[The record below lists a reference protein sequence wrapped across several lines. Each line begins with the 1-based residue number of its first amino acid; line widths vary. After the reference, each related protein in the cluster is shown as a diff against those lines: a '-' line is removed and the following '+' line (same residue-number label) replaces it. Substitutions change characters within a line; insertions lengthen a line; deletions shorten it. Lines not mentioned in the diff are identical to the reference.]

1 MRISPPDST
10 NAKRINWGK
19 SSYVSLEIPS
29 HPHINIQGVKQRRA
43 RYNRRRMGRYL
54 LRRLLLAV
62 PVVFG
67 VMTLVFLLMHLI
79 PGDPVEI
86 MLGESAAQSDLQQLR
101 HQLGLDRP
109 LLDQYRLFLVEAI
122 QGDLGE
128 SIHLHQP
135 VISVILQRAPA
146 TLELAAAALL
156 FACGLALPLGWL
168 SAARPR
174 SGWDVGA
181 LTFAMLGVSMPSFW
195 LGPLL
200 VLVFS
205 LALNW
210 LPVSGRDSF
219 GSVILPA
226 ITLGGGMAAILM
238 RMTRSSLLEVMRRE
252 YVAVARAKGMPDWRV
267 WLRYGLRTAL
277 LPLVTVLGL
286 QIGALLA
293 GAVITETIFAWPGL
307 GRLTVQAILSRDYP
321 LVQGCV
327 LAVALG
333 YVGLNLATD
342 LLYAVADPRIRYER

>member
-1 MRISPPDST
+1 
-10 NAKRINWGK
+10 
-19 SSYVSLEIPS
+19 
-29 HPHINIQGVKQRRA
+29 
-43 RYNRRRMGRYL
+43 MGRYL

-67 VMTLVFLLMHLI
+67 VLTLVFLLMHLI

-86 MLGESAAQSDLQQLR
+86 MLGESAAQTDLEQLR
-101 HQLGLDRP
+101 HQLRLDRP
-109 LLDQYRLFLVEAI
+109 LLDQYWIFLSDAAR
-122 QGDLGE
+122 GDLGE
-128 SIHLHQP
+128 SLHLRQP
-135 VISVILQRAPA
+135 VIEVLRQRAPA
-146 TLELAAAALL
+146 TIELAAAAML
-156 FACGLALPLGWL
+156 FACGLALPLGLL

-174 SGWDVGA
+174 SGWDLAA
-181 LTFAMLGVSMPSFW
+181 LSAALLGVSMPSFW

-205 LALNW
+205 LTLDW
-210 LPVSGRDSF
+210 LPVSGRGSL

-226 ITLGGGMAAILM
+226 VTLGSGMAAILM
-238 RMTRSSLLEVMRRE
+238 RMTRSSLLEVMRQD
-252 YVAVARAKGMPDWRV
+252 YVTVARAKGLPAWRV

-277 LPLVTVLGL
+277 LPLLTVLGL
-286 QIGALLA
+286 QLGALLA

-333 YVGLNLATD
+333 YVSINLATD
-342 LLYAVADPRIRYER
+342 LLYAVADPRIRYGRTEQ